1 MTPGDQVRFIVDAQL
16 PRGLCGV
23 LSQAGYDAIHTIDLP
38 DQNRTPDQAI
48 NALSVA
54 EERVVIT
61 KDTDFYYSHILYGR
75 PYKLLLIRTG
85 NIGTRDLCDLVKRQ
99 LPTIVTALEDHSLVE
114 LYRSTVR
121 IP

>member
-1 MTPGDQVRFIVDAQL
+1 MIPGDQVKFIVDAQL
-16 PRGLCGV
+16 PRGLRGF
-23 LSQAGYDAIHTIDLP
+23 LSEAGYDAIHTIDLP
-38 DQNRTPDQAI
+38 EQNRTPDQVI

-85 NIGTRDLCDLVKRQ
+85 NIRTRDLCELVKRQ
-99 LPTIVTALEDHSLVE
+99 LPTIVASLRDHSLVE
-114 LYRSTVR
+114 LYRSSVHV
-121 IP
+121 P